1 MSEEDKNGLLGKF
14 KTTLS
19 HTRTKL
25 GKGIAGL
32 VLSQKGI
39 SDEFLEDVETQ
50 MLTSD
55 VGIEATTEIIENLR
69 KKNNRNFFGWRW
81 RLALCGEVPCHTT
94 PLLKALASSVP
105 GRFPLGDRPVSGEIY
120 R

>member
-69 KKNNRNFFGWRW
+69 KKNNRKDLVDPAKFIQ
-81 RLALCGEVPCHTT
+81 H
-94 PLLKALASSVP
+94 LKT
-105 GRFPLGDRPVSGEIY
+105 
-120 R
+120 